1 MTAIARLKITLR
13 NVEPKVIRQIE
24 VPVDL
29 RLDRLHQVMQ
39 AAMGWTNSHLH
50 EFRAGRGTWG
60 TSSMGGTFAG
70 SFHSEKGAT
79 LQDLLDAAGGK
90 AFHYIYDFGDDW
102 DHELRM
108 ERVMEAEPSAT
119 YPRLLK
125 AEGRCPP
132 EDVGGPWGYDHF
144 LEVMADPGH
153 EEHEELLEWHG
164 GPFDPQDAEPER
176 LAQDFAKL
184 AKRWAAKPR
193 TPKATPKIVH

>member
-1 MTAIARLKITLR
+1 MTAIARLKITLQD
-13 NVEPKVIRQIE
+13 VKPKVVRQIE

-29 RLDRLHQVMQ
+29 RLDRLHQVLQ
-39 AAMGWTNSHLH
+39 AALGWTNSHLH
-50 EFRAGRGTWG
+50 EFRAGRSSWG
-60 TSSMGGTFAG
+60 TSSLGGPFDDRV
-70 SFHSEKGAT
+70 HSEKGAR
-79 LQDLLDAAGGK
+79 LQDLLDAGGGK
-90 AFHYIYDFGDDW
+90 TFHYVYDFGDNWEHDV
-102 DHELRM
+102 RV
-108 ERVMEAEPSAT
+108 ERLTEPEPGAT

-153 EEHEELLEWHG
+153 EEHEDLLEWHG

-193 TPKATPKIVH
+193 KPTPPG